1 MLTTVK
7 SRVFL
12 ALGGNLGDP
21 RRAFKLAVTTLQQHY
36 RISLTAASALYQT
49 PAVGGPTGQ
58 PDYLNAVLE
67 LATEL
72 PAQELLDFCRQIENA
87 AGRTRSVHWGA
98 RTLDIDLLFYDQ
110 QVLKTPE
117 LSIPHPRL
125 QQRHF
130 VLLPL
135 VELAADFRHP
145 SLQQTTAE
153 LLRALPAADG
163 ITRLENDW
171 INDDY

>member
-1 MLTTVK
+1 MLTAVK

-21 RRAFKLAVTTLQQHY
+21 RRAFKIAVTTLRQHH
-36 RISLTAASALYQT
+36 RITLTAASALYRT
-49 PAVGGPTGQ
+49 PAVGGPAGQ
-58 PDYLNAVLE
+58 SDYLNAVIK

-87 AGRTRSVHWGA
+87 AGRTRAIRWGA

-110 QVLKTPE
+110 QVLDTPE

-135 VELAADFRHP
+135 VELDADFRHP
-145 SLQQTTAE
+145 ALHRTAVE
-153 LLRALPAADG
+153 LLAALPAAEG

-171 INDDY
+171 MNDD